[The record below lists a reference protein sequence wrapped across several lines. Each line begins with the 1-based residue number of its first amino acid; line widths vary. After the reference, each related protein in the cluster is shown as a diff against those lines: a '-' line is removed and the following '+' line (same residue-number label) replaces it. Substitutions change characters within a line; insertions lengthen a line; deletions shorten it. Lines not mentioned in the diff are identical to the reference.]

1 MNWVQVLKKAYVEK
15 DEFSFAIRTVGPPT
29 WIWRFSLIKRG
40 GLHQTSVPRVSHFRS
55 QTCPSQHLAHS
66 ATFVN
71 KNKIGIYVTANLR
84 WMNHSLIASRCALNA
99 IAIFVCKIKIN
110 ELFKRDKLTASQCQL
125 FFNKKRC
132 RIVNIFDD
140 IIIGPIIS
148 SIFVIRF
155 VAIILIVW
163 YNIFVQKLILCVR

>member
-1 MNWVQVLKKAYVEK
+1 MNQ
-15 DEFSFAIRTVGPPT
+15 
-29 WIWRFSLIKRG
+29 
-40 GLHQTSVPRVSHFRS
+40 
-55 QTCPSQHLAHS
+55 
-66 ATFVN
+66 
-71 KNKIGIYVTANLR
+71 
-84 WMNHSLIASRCALNA
+84 SLIASRCALNP

-148 SIFVIRF
+148 SIFVINS
-155 VAIILIVW
+155 VAIILKVW
-163 YNIFVQKLILCVR
+163 YNIFVQKLTAFVRWFRLRSKNYWRKSWWASPSEALPAAEISFFDFRTQNSIRTEQRMLRRINLLTKIVQDRYCTGALMIRSATL